1 MANYLTLHKTQGA
14 QALKDIFV
22 QPLSNLLTILVI
34 AFSLAL
40 PTTLYVITKN
50 VMLVTEEWR
59 TPNILTVYLDNISER
74 RIKSLENVI
83 ANWSE
88 VDSVTYV
95 SPDEGLGELKK
106 IQGFKDAVHL
116 LESNPLPAVLLITPR
131 TDDSNIAQDLASK
144 LRQEKGVEE
153 VRFDSDWLQRLAAI
167 EKLVY
172 TLTWLFSGLM
182 LVAVVLIIS
191 NTLRLQVHNN
201 REEIQ
206 VMKLVGATDSFIL
219 RPYLYTGMWFS
230 LCGALVAYLIT
241 LCIVILLGSAAENFD
256 TLYNSE
262 FTLGGLRIDEVL
274 ILFMLS
280 GLLGHLAARLAVT
293 KHLRAIEPV

>member
-1 MANYLTLHKTQGA
+1 MANYLTLHKSQGA

-95 SPDEGLGELKK
+95 SPDEGLEELKK
-106 IQGFKDAVHL
+106 IQGFKDAVYL
-116 LESNPLPAVLLITPR
+116 LETNPLPAVLLITPR
-131 TDDSNIAQDLASK
+131 TDDNNIAQDLASK

-167 EKLVY
+167 ENLIY

-182 LVAVVLIIS
+182 LMAVVLIIS

-230 LCGALVAYLIT
+230 LSGALVAYLIT
-241 LCIVILLGSAAENFD
+241 LCIVILLGSAAENLA

-262 FTLGGLRIDEVL
+262 FTLSGLRIDEVL

-293 KHLRAIEPV
+293 KHLREIEPV